1 MSEHFIVTPVLNAI
15 RTIDRTIWSIV
26 AQAGDLDIHYHVQD
40 GASTD
45 GTLERLQQWSRRLE
59 RIGGELA
66 ARLTFT
72 FASEPDD
79 GMYAAIARGFARMK
93 IPPSAFMNWCNA
105 DDILWPGALDSIGRL
120 GSQLPEVDW
129 IMGWPTWIDP
139 HGRLIAIDR
148 KPHFPRAVLAAG
160 LADGFHWPFVQQES
174 TFWRKS
180 LLDRAGGVN
189 TAVRLAGD
197 WDLWRRFARVAP
209 LVHVQRQLG
218 AFCVRPGQQSGDL
231 QTYRA
236 ELDRVIPRAQRQRAL
251 RDQWAQ
257 SGADLAAVVSATERP
272 DGTWQREQRRSGL
285 VAGWFAPCLRFARP
299 CMPLAMKL
307 FYRAW

>member
-15 RTIDRTIWSIV
+15 GTIDRTIWSIV

-40 GASTD
+40 GVSTD
-45 GTLERLQQWSRRLE
+45 GTVERLRDWSRRLE
-59 RIGGELA
+59 RIGAELA

-93 IPPSAFMNWCNA
+93 IPPSAFMSWCNA
-105 DDILWPGALDSIGRL
+105 DDVLWPGALESIGRL
-120 GSQLPEVDW
+120 GVQLPEVDW
-129 IMGWPTWIDP
+129 IMGWPTWIDL

-148 KPHFPRAVLAAG
+148 EPHFPRAVLAAG

-180 LLDRAGGVN
+180 LLDRTGGVN

-197 WDLWRRFARVAP
+197 WDLWRRFARVTP

-218 AFCVRPGQQSGDL
+218 AFCVRPGQQSADSDA
-231 QTYRA
+231 YRA
-236 ELDRVIPRAQRQRAL
+236 EVDRMIPRAQRQRDL
-251 RDQWAQ
+251 RDTWPQ
-257 SGADLAAVVSATERP
+257 SRQDLATVVGATEGAD
-272 DGTWQREQRRSGL
+272 GIWQREQRRSG
-285 VAGWFAPCLRFARP
+285 VAAACLAPCLRFARP
-299 CMPLAMKL
+299 CMPLVMKL
-307 FYRAW
+307 LYRAW

>member
-1 MSEHFIVTPVLNAI
+1 MSEHFIVTPVRNAI
-15 RTIDRTIWSIV
+15 GTIDRTIWSIV

-129 IMGWPTWIDP
+129 IMGWPTWIDL

-148 KPHFPRAVLAAG
+148 KPRFPRAVLAAG

-180 LLDRAGGVN
+180 LLDRTGGVN

-197 WDLWRRFARVAP
+197 WDLWRRFARVTP

-218 AFCVRPGQQSGDL
+218 AFCVRPGQQSANPGA
-231 QTYRA
+231 YRA
-236 ELDRVIPRAQRQRAL
+236 EVDSMIPRAQRQRDL
-251 RDQWAQ
+251 RDAWPQ
-257 SGADLAAVVSATERP
+257 SRQDLATVVGATERQ
-272 DGTWQREQRRSGL
+272 DGTWQREQRRSSL
-285 VAGWFAPCLRFARP
+285 AAACLAPCVRFARP
-299 CMPLAMKL
+299 CMPLVMKL
-307 FYRAW
+307 LYRAW